1 VVVSAQMMTGCEG
14 VFAGGDMVPSER
26 TVTVAVGH
34 GKKAARYIDGF
45 LRDAP
50 YHPADKHPLVGFERL
65 HVWYQTKAPQRHE
78 SQLPV
83 DVRQSG
89 FDEVVGGLSAAEAQ
103 FESQRCFSCGNCF
116 ECDGCYAACPEK
128 AVIKLG
134 PGRRY
139 EFNYDACT
147 GCAECYEQCPCHA
160 IELVAEEPGVAQ

>member
-1 VVVSAQMMTGCEG
+1 MMTGHEG

-45 LRDAP
+45 LRDKP
-50 YHPADKHPLVGFERL
+50 YQPAEKNPLVGFDRL
-65 HVWYQTKAPQRHE
+65 HIWYRTTAPQRHQTE
-78 SQLPV
+78 TPI
-83 DVRQSG
+83 DERQTG
-89 FDEVVGGLSAAEAQ
+89 FSEVVHGLSAQEAQ
-103 FESQRCFSCGNCF
+103 FEAQRCFSCGNCF

-134 PGRRY
+134 AGKRY
-139 EFNYDACT
+139 TFNYDACT

-160 IELVAEEPGVAQ
+160 IELIAEIPGETR